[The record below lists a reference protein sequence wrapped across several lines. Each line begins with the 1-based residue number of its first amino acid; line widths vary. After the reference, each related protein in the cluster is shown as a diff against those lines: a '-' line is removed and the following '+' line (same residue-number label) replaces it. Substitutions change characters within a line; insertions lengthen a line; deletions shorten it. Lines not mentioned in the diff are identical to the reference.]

1 MSLIPETVLS
11 PSLTTRYHNLDALAI
26 EVQREYF
33 PSCPPLPIR
42 WGNKV
47 ERKRRRSIR
56 LGSYHRS
63 TTTIRIHPS
72 LDAPEVPRFFVQS
85 IIYHEYLHHVV
96 SPRHDRRFSRHE
108 RKFRYF
114 REAKAWLRAN
124 LPMLLGRRS
133 KPQHIVLHKPPPRQT
148 VPVMQLSLF

>member
-1 MSLIPETVLS
+1 MIEETALMAEAKHRFHS
-11 PSLTTRYHNLDALAI
+11 LDALAL

-42 WGNKV
+42 WGNKI

-56 LGSYHRS
+56 LGSYHRGS
-63 TTTIRIHPS
+63 SLIRIHPS
-72 LDAPEVPRFFVQS
+72 LDSPEVPGFFVQS

-96 SPRHDRRFSRHE
+96 SPRHDRRFARQE

-114 REAKAWLRAN
+114 VEARAWLRAN
-124 LPMLLGRRS
+124 LPMLLGRRT
-133 KPQHIVLHKPPPRQT
+133 KPQHIRVHRLPPPSAVR
-148 VPVMQLSLF
+148 PVQLSLF